1 MNILDSIIKKLII
14 GMTVEAIV
22 SLAIGMFFLYFKE
35 YFLGVMFCVC
45 VVVEIILVK
54 RRIDKLKEED
64 SGTKT

>member
-1 MNILDSIIKKLII
+1 MDSIIKKLII

-22 SLAIGMFFLYFKE
+22 SLAIGIFFLYFKE
-35 YFLGVMFCVC
+35 YFLGAMFCVC